1 MTLTELQKLVD
12 YVTDADGEPT
22 AVLVPAAVWSQVL
35 ATWRVME
42 SGLHLIDEDEAKAK
56 MLADLTEAVRS
67 TKAGETFP
75 VSELWD
81 RVYE

>member
-12 YVTDADGEPT
+12 Y
-22 AVLVPAAVWSQVL
+22 
-35 ATWRVME
+35 ATWRIMG
-42 SGLHLIDEDEAKAK
+42 SGLRPIDEDEPKAQI
-56 MLADLTEAVRS
+56 LADLTQAVRS

>member
-22 AVLVPAAVWSQVL
+22 AVLVPSAVWAQVL

-42 SGLHLIDEDEAKAK
+42 SGLSPIDEDEPKAK
-56 MLADLTEAVRS
+56 ILADLTEAVRS

>member
-1 MTLTELQKLVD
+1 MTLTELQKLVN
-12 YVTDADGEPT
+12 YVTDADGETT
-22 AVLVPAAVWSQVL
+22 AVLVPSAVWAEVL
-35 ATWRVME
+35 ASWPVME
-42 SGLHLIDEDEAKAK
+42 SGLHPIDENEPKAQI
-56 MLADLTEAVRS
+56 LADLTEAVRS